1 MDQHHSHEVLDL
13 LMLAREEGIVIFF
26 DLPPHTSHWLQPLD
40 KSCFGPLTKRYNT
53 ACSQFMSKGPN
64 YMVSKATFAKL
75 FHQAWSETMV
85 PHGFFVIW
93 IYPFNPAAIPGTAFA
108 CSVAS
113 KLLPSTEPTNQATP
127 SESMQAASTVTE
139 TETSSAPTV
148 TETDTA
154 LPPTEVKSVED
165 VWLLSTSTTSP
176 MPVIDMSFEEIEELL
191 RLLEPGDRMVELMPV
206 QIDDHG
212 YGDSVKGILPVDEFF
227 FWKDLALNIPEKE
240 VCDF

>member
-85 PHGFFVIW
+85 PHGFFVTG
-93 IYPFNPAAIPGTAFA
+93 IYSFNSAAIPELPLPAPLP
-108 CSVAS
+108 AS
-113 KLLPSTEPTNQATP
+113 SYQVQNQQIRP
-127 SESMQAASTVTE
+127 H
-139 TETSSAPTV
+139 
-148 TETDTA
+148 
-154 LPPTEVKSVED
+154 
-165 VWLLSTSTTSP
+165 
-176 MPVIDMSFEEIEELL
+176 
-191 RLLEPGDRMVELMPV
+191 RLNPCRQP
-206 QIDDHG
+206 QQ
-212 YGDSVKGILPVDEFF
+212 
-227 FWKDLALNIPEKE
+227 
-240 VCDF
+240 